1 MLSAVCPLA
10 HTRATFALLII
21 ARTLFHSSTF
31 HISTPPHFRFSYI
44 TPMDSLIPT
53 SDLFHLP
60 NSYPPHLLQSKM
72 FFLPPFAADLPKLPL
87 ENMEAHAVNRLTW
100 IAGYDI
106 ETHEWVTFQGLDCDE
121 SYDKRAWRKLVKDQQ
136 TMERMQSLLDT
147 IGCSPDIPQSETVL
161 EGMNVVLRGALGT
174 GKKTVAY
181 AVCNMLKRPILD
193 IRVNDIPYLA
203 DVKPWAAKLAS
214 LAIKWNALIVIDR
227 GDNIMRSECANNR
240 ERINLMIRA
249 FESPGCICLWPS
261 VLTDEQQALLRPFSA
276 AIEFP
281 DLDLAAR
288 RKRWLQLFG
297 RDDLVATIFSSK
309 HASVPTVRDTE
320 VCAFLR
326 EIEKISWYE
335 LDASDIQDFMN
346 MARRLAGEQ
355 DPTPQHVR
363 ECLRLWDVPLSVRS
377 KVVRFLA
384 LHEMHPR
391 KEPSLFRTR

>member
-1 MLSAVCPLA
+1 
-10 HTRATFALLII
+10 
-21 ARTLFHSSTF
+21 
-31 HISTPPHFRFSYI
+31 
-44 TPMDSLIPT
+44 MDFLIPT
-53 SDLFHLP
+53 SDLFHLFK
-60 NSYPPHLLQSKM
+60 SKLPHLLQSKM

-106 ETHEWVTFQGLDCDE
+106 EKHQWVTFQGLNCDE
-121 SYDKRAWRKLVKDQQ
+121 SSYNKRGWRKLVKDQQ
-136 TMERMQSLLDT
+136 TMERMQSILDT

-161 EGMNVVLRGALGT
+161 EGMNVLLRGALGT
-174 GKKTVAY
+174 GKKTAAY
-181 AVCNMLKRPILD
+181 AVCNMLKRPMLD
-193 IRVNDIPYLA
+193 IRANDIPYLA

-214 LAIKWNALIVIDR
+214 LAIKWNALVVIDR

-240 ERINLMIRA
+240 ERINLMTRA

-281 DLDLAAR
+281 DLDLEAR
-288 RKRWLQLFG
+288 RQRWLQLFG
-297 RDDLVATIFSSK
+297 RDDLVATIFSTK
-309 HASVPTVRDTE
+309 RAPTPTVRDAE

-335 LDASDIQDFMN
+335 LDGSDIQDFMN

-384 LHEMHPR
+384 LREMYLR
-391 KEPSLFRTR
+391 EEPSFLRKR